1 MPTFLLEGDTR
12 EQSAIE
18 DALRAII
25 PNLTNASS
33 LDAIL
38 SLGVKADRGDP
49 TIVLVSVPQG
59 DHSYFDHLI
68 EIAGRYG
75 SECFL
80 ILIGDE
86 ISASDYK
93 RLIRSGGADW
103 TSAKANL
110 SEVVDIIARRKIS
123 ESDTNSAAL
132 RSGGSRCVTISFVPC
147 AGGVGNTT
155 LIVETA
161 AYLKTNK
168 STRNRKICLVDLD
181 FQSSHMCDYLDSEPR
196 LQITDFSS
204 APERLDERL
213 FESFRTGHSS
223 GIDIFA
229 APRSKFSMGE
239 LNINALDALLSI
251 ITRRYELVFI
261 DYPVTWFPWTAQ
273 IISASDGAII
283 TGINSIPCLRQLS
296 ETLSLVRSGSPPAL
310 QIGIVINRCERTF
323 LGSILRQKHVEM
335 ALRDERL
342 FFVGNRPEATES
354 ANMGVPMMLS
364 ASAAAKIRKDFAP
377 LGTFCSELVSRRVV
391 PI

>member
-1 MPTFLLEGDTR
+1 MPIFLLNGDTR
-12 EQSAIE
+12 EQSDTE

-25 PNLTNASS
+25 PNLTDASS

-38 SLGVKADRGDP
+38 SMDVQTDRGDP

-59 DHSYFDHLI
+59 DRSYFDHLV
-68 EIAGRYG
+68 ETAGRH
-75 SECFL
+75 SRECFL
-80 ILIGDE
+80 ILVGDE

-93 RLIRSGGADW
+93 RLVRTGGADW
-103 TSAKANL
+103 ASAKANL
-110 SEVVDIIARRKIS
+110 NEVVDIIARRKTS
-123 ESDTNSAAL
+123 ENEVNSAAL
-132 RSGGSRCVTISFVPC
+132 RPNVSRCVAISFVPS

-155 LIVETA
+155 LIIETA
-161 AYLKTNK
+161 AYLRTNK

-196 LQITDFSS
+196 LQIKDFSS

-213 FESFRTGHSS
+213 FESFRTSHSS

-229 APRSKFSMGE
+229 APRSKFPIGE

-261 DYPVTWFPWTAQ
+261 DHPVTWFPWTAQ
-273 IISASDGAII
+273 IISASDAAVIA
-283 TGINSIPCLRQLS
+283 GINSIPCLRQLS
-296 ETLSLVRSGSPPAL
+296 ETLALVRSGGHAAL
-310 QIGIVINRCERTF
+310 QIGIVINRCERSL
-323 LGSILRQKHVEM
+323 LGSISRQNHVEM

-354 ANMGVPMMLS
+354 ANMGLPMMLS
-364 ASAAAKIRKDFAP
+364 ASTAAKIRKDFAP
-377 LGTFCSELVSRRVV
+377 LGAFCSELVSRRVA